1 MWVALGIRDL
11 GGSRDV
17 TGTEVLGE
25 VLPEFFGWANQFF
38 AVLDHFRFSQK
49 TKFLLDL
56 LIFGS
61 LVDSLRASFVK
72 VTFQLLP
79 ELPHF

>member
-25 VLPEFFGWANQFF
+25 VLPEFFGWANQFV

-56 LIFGS
+56 SIFGS
-61 LVDSLRASFVK
+61 LVHSLRASFVK